1 MNKVLPISAVIE
13 VATGLALLAVPSP
26 VGQLLLGHELSGIA
40 IPIAR
45 VAGIALIAL
54 GFACWPG
61 RVEGSDLSR
70 ALRAMLFYNPLV
82 ALYLA
87 YLGIGGQG
95 TGPLLW
101 PAVGLHTLIA
111 IFLGRAWLMSRRPGE
126 RDVHTTVHLT

>member
-1 MNKVLPISAVIE
+1 MNKVLPIAAAAE
-13 VATGLALLAVPSP
+13 AATGVALLVVPSL

-40 IPIAR
+40 IPVAR

-54 GFACWPG
+54 GLACWPG
-61 RVEGSDLSR
+61 HDENMALSHV
-70 ALRAMLFYNPLV
+70 LRAMLLYNPLV

-87 YLGIGGQG
+87 YLGIAGQG

-111 IFLGRAWLMSRRPGE
+111 IFLGRAWLMSRRLGE
-126 RDVHTTVHLT
+126 GDVHTTVHLT

>member
-13 VATGLALLAVPSP
+13 VATGLALLAVPSF

-40 IPIAR
+40 IPVAR

-54 GFACWPG
+54 GLACWPG
-61 RVEGSDLSR
+61 RDEGNLSR

-111 IFLGRAWLMSRRPGE
+111 IFLGRAWLTSRRPGE

>member
-13 VATGLALLAVPSP
+13 VATGLALLAVPSL

-40 IPIAR
+40 IPVAR

-54 GFACWPG
+54 GLACCPG
-61 RVEGSDLSR
+61 RDKGNLSR

-87 YLGIGGQG
+87 YLGIAGQG

-111 IFLGRAWLMSRRPGE
+111 ISLGRAWLMSRRPGE
-126 RDVHTTVHLT
+126 GDVHTTVHPT